1 MGSNKVGCFLE
12 AAVFV
17 EGGWKGVIRLPEGR
31 RGWGWQRFVDE
42 LRLLMA
48 HLVAKVLPAA
58 PAVNASVVGSPPS
71 FADVLVAPPG
81 GLKASI
87 VEA

>member
-17 EGGWKGVIRLPEGR
+17 KGGWKWVNRLPKGR
-31 RGWGWQRFVDE
+31 GGWGWQIFVDE
-42 LRLLMA
+42 LRLLLV
-48 HLVAKVLPAA
+48 HLSAKVLLVA
-58 PAVNASVVGSPPS
+58 PNVNAGVVGSRPS
-71 FADVLVAPPG
+71 FADVLAVPLG